1 MKGAMVSALPTQGC
15 SSDNSFSVIKLPLG
29 VVPSP
34 CWDGVASIQI
44 CPSCNLSA
52 NRCKWGCSRGS
63 GNARANCQLTSMV
76 SFVPVMVRTLLGAN
90 SAATLQSIYKPTN
103 YCHRKVKMPFVQ

>member
-1 MKGAMVSALPTQGC
+1 
-15 SSDNSFSVIKLPLG
+15 
-29 VVPSP
+29 
-34 CWDGVASIQI
+34 
-44 CPSCNLSA
+44 
-52 NRCKWGCSRGS
+52 
-63 GNARANCQLTSMV
+63 LTSMV